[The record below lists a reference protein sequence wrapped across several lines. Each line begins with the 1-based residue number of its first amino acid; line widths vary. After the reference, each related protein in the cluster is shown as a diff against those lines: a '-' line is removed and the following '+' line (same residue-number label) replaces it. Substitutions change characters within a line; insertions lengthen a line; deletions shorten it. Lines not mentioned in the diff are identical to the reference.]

1 MIFLDPTSD
10 MAFKKLFGNTA
21 HTAILI
27 DILNAVLERKLGEKI
42 VDLVFNDPYNT
53 RETVRSKLS
62 IVDVRCT
69 DERGNQY
76 IIEVQVEKQSDYAA
90 RAQYYSSLAL
100 SRQLSKTEQY
110 AQLVPVIF
118 VGILEFNLFET
129 DEYNSHHYILDNKTY
144 VHELKHLEFHFIE
157 LKKFTKQLDQL
168 VTLLDKWIYFLKNAD
183 SLHAIPDTFKH
194 EPVLQEAF
202 TVVEQGNWSK
212 KELDQYDAYLDSIR
226 SAESILETAHNEGVV
241 KGKLEGKIEEKSIIT
256 KNLLAAGISQEI
268 IIKTTGLTIQ
278 QIEKIKKGD

>member
-1 MIFLDPTSD
+1 

-21 HTAILI
+21 HKAILI
-27 DILNAVLERKLGEKI
+27 DFLNAVLERKLGEKI

-183 SLHAIPDTFKH
+183 SLHVIPDTFK
-194 EPVLQEAF
+194 ENPVLNEAF
-202 TVVEQGNWSK
+202 TLVEQGNWSK
-212 KELDQYDAYLDSIR
+212 KELDEYDAYIDSLR
-226 SAESILETAHNEGVV
+226 SAENILETAHNDGLN
-241 KGKLEGKIEEKSIIT
+241 KGLSQGKLEGQLEEKIT
-256 KNLLAAGISQEI
+256 IAKNLLDVLDS
-268 IIKTTGLTIQ
+268 KTIAKKTGLT
-278 QIEKIKKGD
+278 EKQVEALKTKN